1 MKKSIVIGLLAV
13 FSIGLLF
20 VGCGQQKT
28 NAPSTAPAP
37 TPVSA
42 EASSATPAPSAA
54 PDDLPEPSPSALPE
68 STPAETTLEITESDF
83 AQKLNDIS
91 ADPFAYLNRT
101 VHLQGLY
108 LADATD
114 DPEEFIHYVYRL
126 GPAEEEENMDET
138 FWGIQFFP
146 PEDFAG
152 VSGDWID
159 VEGTLRMTAR
169 DGQSFPVLENPT
181 ITIDNE
187 HRGAETLPSNS

>member
-1 MKKSIVIGLLAV
+1 MKKSIAIGLLTV
-13 FSIGLLF
+13 FSVGLLL
-20 VGCGQQKT
+20 VGCGPQKT
-28 NAPSTAPAP
+28 SPSTSAAP

-42 EASSATPAPSAA
+42 DKPSPTTAP
-54 PDDLPEPSPSALPE
+54 PDALPEPAPTALPE
-68 STPAETTLEITESDF
+68 STPAETVLEITESDF

-91 ADPFAYLNRT
+91 ADPFTYLNRT

-114 DPEEFIHYVYRL
+114 EPEVFIHYVYRL
-126 GPAEEEENMDET
+126 GPAEGEENMDET

-146 PEDFAG
+146 PEGFAG

-181 ITIDNE
+181 VTIDNE